1 MHQIWY
7 QSKNLIM
14 FSKYPPWVTI
24 KSITRKKIMMPP
36 NPSPSKTQIF
46 KKKKKKEEEEEE
58 EGGGG

>member
-1 MHQIWY
+1 
-7 QSKNLIM
+7 M

-46 KKKKKKEEEEEE
+46 KKKKKGKTLFWFLNFAKSLFFIPKL
-58 EGGGG
+58 